1 MRKLLEVVLEKYL
14 DKTDENTHRQ
24 TGKGYFIELS
34 PQWSDK

>member
-1 MRKLLEVVLEKYL
+1 MRKLLGLVLEKYY

-24 TGKGYFIELS
+24 MGKGYFIELS

>member
-34 PQWSDK
+34 PQWSEK